1 MKPPKHRIAV
11 ERSSNN
17 DKRKLHAPV
26 PSTQDREALAARAS
40 YAGSGKHKLE
50 PRAFHLKPAP
60 PDADDSFCDGHAGFE
75 PADMERVGDLLERGI
90 LAGLIGH
97 RDVQGDPTILWSVDD
112 NGWIYELRITVPTQA
127 IYHGYP
133 LLVGDAFAK
142 KVISSYNRYVYAH
155 PQLGLEPSLENAR
168 ELYAS

>member
-1 MKPPKHRIAV
+1 MKPPKRRIAV

-17 DKRKLHAPV
+17 DKRTLRTPAP
-26 PSTQDREALAARAS
+26 SEHQREALADRAS

-50 PRAFHLKPAP
+50 PRAFHLEPAP
-60 PDADDSFCDGHAGFE
+60 PDADDSFCDGHAGFAPE
-75 PADMERVGDLLERGI
+75 DMARVGDLLERGI
-90 LAGLIGH
+90 RAGLIGH

-112 NGWIYELRITVPTQA
+112 NGWIYEMRITVPTQA

-142 KVISSYNRYVYAH
+142 KVISRYTQYVYAH
-155 PQLGLEPSLENAR
+155 PQLALGPSLENAR